1 MKNFILLFIA
11 VILFMSCGICKV
23 FTPRDRNAKK
33 EDTNTE
39 TEKSKPKTPEVET
52 KEETSQGDSKRN
64 SEDGIEILN
73 FDKSGLP
80 SDIKYSGNIITG
92 KRWKDKNGENILV
105 ITRTKDSQKKS
116 KQSDFEEYV
125 REANLYAY
133 HYTGSGN
140 SFSLL
145 WKVNDLVENCGFDL
159 TLDYISGSLSITD
172 INKNGIA
179 ESTFMYRLTCR
190 SDVSPST
197 LKLIMHEGD
206 NKYALRGYSLI
217 TLNGMNEGGDYTVD
231 KSFDSA
237 PDGFLDYAKT
247 QWKGF
252 RLESFK

>member
-1 MKNFILLFIA
+1 MKNLVLLCIA
-11 VILFMSCGICKV
+11 VMLFLSCGICRV
-23 FTPRDRNAKK
+23 LTQRDRNAKK
-33 EDTNTE
+33 EDTQTE
-39 TEKSKPKTPEVET
+39 TEKQKTET
-52 KEETSQGDSKRN
+52 QKEEPKGEKSQGDSQKN
-64 SEDGIEILN
+64 SEDGIEMLN
-73 FDKSGLP
+73 FDKSDLP

-116 KQSDFEEYV
+116 KQPDFEEYV

-145 WKVNDLVENCGFDL
+145 WKVNDLVENCVFDL

-179 ESTFMYRLTCR
+179 ESTFLYRLTCR

-217 TLNGMNEGGDYTVD
+217 TLNGMNEGGDYNVD

-237 PDGFLDYAKT
+237 PDGFLEYAKT
-247 QWKGF
+247 QWKEF